1 MSKRNLIILFL
12 CIILG
17 LYLIVAIG
25 WSRFS
30 ARTQKIPGLE
40 NGMVKVIDPE
50 GTGFVTPEEITD
62 ELFASLP
69 DSLRKLTYE
78 ELDLSKL
85 RLRLRNLDKIESAE
99 VVRLSNDSLR
109 VRVTPLKP
117 VARIWTDSESYYVN
131 REGKRIAASSKYRI
145 DVPQITGHFDSLRP
159 ATSLLPLLDALAAR
173 KDFEQMITMINAK
186 DSANIILIPAIR
198 GHVINLGSISD
209 LDSKFARLQTFYRR
223 VLPVKGW
230 EHYDTISL
238 KWDGQIVASRRHN
251 KLPDLTIKLIEE
263 LEQELDSPETMEAP
277 APKDDKENPEN
288 NNSQNNNQ

>member
-1 MSKRNLIILFL
+1 MSKRNLIIIFL

-40 NGMVKVIDPE
+40 SGVVEVIDPDD
-50 GTGFVTPEEITD
+50 TGFVTPQEITD

-69 DSLRKLTYE
+69 DSLHKLSYE

-85 RLRLRNLDKIESAE
+85 QSRLRGLDKIESAE

-109 VRVTPLKP
+109 IRVTPLKP
-117 VARIWTDSESYYVN
+117 IARIWTDEGSYYVN

-145 DVPQITGHFDSLRP
+145 DVPQIIGRFDSLRP
-159 ATSLLPLLDALAAR
+159 ATSLLPLIDALASQ
-173 KDFEQMITMINAK
+173 KTFEQMITMINAE
-186 DSANIILIPAIR
+186 DSLNIILVPAIR
-198 GHVINLGSISD
+198 GHVINLGSINNI
-209 LDSKFARLQTFYRR
+209 DSKLDRLQTFYRR
-223 VLPVKGW
+223 VLPEKGW

-238 KWDGQIVASRRHN
+238 KWDGQIVATRRHN
-251 KLPDLTIKLIEE
+251 KLPDLTVKVIEE

-277 APKDDKENPEN
+277 ALKEEEN

>member
-85 RLRLRNLDKIESAE
+85 RLRQNPPAQ
-99 VVRLSNDSLR
+99 
-109 VRVTPLKP
+109 
-117 VARIWTDSESYYVN
+117 N
-131 REGKRIAASSKYRI
+131 RESGQGRHTVRHSCPAAYPGRC
-145 DVPQITGHFDSLRP
+145 R
-159 ATSLLPLLDALAAR
+159 
-173 KDFEQMITMINAK
+173 
-186 DSANIILIPAIR
+186 
-198 GHVINLGSISD
+198 
-209 LDSKFARLQTFYRR
+209 
-223 VLPVKGW
+223 
-230 EHYDTISL
+230 
-238 KWDGQIVASRRHN
+238 
-251 KLPDLTIKLIEE
+251 
-263 LEQELDSPETMEAP
+263 
-277 APKDDKENPEN
+277 
-288 NNSQNNNQ
+288 